1 MDIEHISFSTSGG
14 AGLVARTLTDAQ
26 RKLGQNAILSVLTDS
41 DLRSN
46 PLGRPLQ
53 TLATA
58 FDNYVVG
65 NMSAQTIGTFK
76 RRDLDGLNRD
86 SFNSDSTIHLHW
98 AQGVISREKIGG
110 LVTAGQPV
118 VWTMHDMAPFT
129 AFCHHSFNCDQY
141 YDNCGACPQA
151 HKVFQKTVSV
161 QFLANRS
168 AFSIPREN
176 FCVVAPTEWMADK
189 ARKSAA
195 FRAQRVEVVP
205 NPIAEIFF
213 QSQNRVKARG
223 SLGISPEHFV
233 GISIASDLANKNKS
247 IQNVVAGFFGG
258 LSRSGKNGKL
268 LLVGANGDYFAK
280 NNPDIID
287 LGSLTQESLAEFA
300 IGADVN
306 ISMSL
311 AESSG
316 LTIQEMG
323 ALGVPSVVLSGS
335 GMNFLIDDGRN
346 GVLVE
351 GVESLST
358 AVSDLASNENLRTA
372 LGSRAKISAGE
383 MASPAIAAKRYLEI
397 YQSLEIPQSN

>member
-1 MDIEHISFSTSGG
+1 MDIEHVSFSSSGG
-14 AGLVARTLTDAQ
+14 AGLVASTLTDAQ

-46 PLGRPLQ
+46 PIGRPLQ
-53 TLATA
+53 TLATV
-58 FDNYVVG
+58 FDNYLVG
-65 NMSAQTIGTFK
+65 NMSAETIGTFK

-86 SFNSDSTIHLHW
+86 SFNNSSILHLHW
-98 AQGVISREKIGG
+98 AEGVISREKIER
-110 LVTAGQPV
+110 LVSAGQPV

-129 AFCHHSFNCDQY
+129 AFCHHSFNCDQFH
-141 YDNCGACPQA
+141 DNCSACPQA
-151 HKVFQKTVSV
+151 RKVFHKSVSA

-233 GISIASDLANKNKS
+233 GIAIASDLANKNKS

-280 NNPDIID
+280 NNHDIID

-323 ALGVPSVVLSGS
+323 ALGLPSVVLSGS
-335 GMNFLIDDGRN
+335 GMDSLIENGRN

-351 GVESLST
+351 GVESLSA
-358 AVSDLASNENLRTA
+358 AVSDLASNENLRVT
-372 LGSRAKISAGE
+372 LGSRAKVSAGE

-397 YQSLEIPQSN
+397 YQSLETPRSN

>member
-1 MDIEHISFSTSGG
+1 MDIEHISFSSSGG
-14 AGLVARTLTDAQ
+14 AGLVARTLADAQ

-46 PLGRPLQ
+46 PLGSPLQ

-86 SFNSDSTIHLHW
+86 SFSSDSTIHLHW
-98 AQGVISREKIGG
+98 AEGVISREKIGR

-118 VWTMHDMAPFT
+118 VWTVHDMAPFT
-129 AFCHHSFNCDQY
+129 AFCHHSFNCNQFH
-141 YDNCGACPQA
+141 DNCSACPQA
-151 HKVFQKTVSV
+151 HKVFQKSVSA
-161 QFLANRS
+161 QFLTNRS
-168 AFSIPREN
+168 AFSATLEN
-176 FCVVAPTEWMADK
+176 FCVVAPTEWMAEK
-189 ARKSAA
+189 ARNSSA

-205 NPIAEIFF
+205 NPISEIFF
-213 QSQNRVKARG
+213 RIQDRIKTRSG
-223 SLGISPEHFV
+223 LGISPEQFV
-233 GISIASDLANKNKS
+233 GIAIASDLANKNKS
-247 IQNVVAGFFGG
+247 IRSVIAGFFGG
-258 LSRSGKNGKL
+258 LSRSGREGKL

-280 NNPDIID
+280 NNRDVIN
-287 LGSLTQESLAEFA
+287 LGSLTQESLAEYA
-300 IGADVN
+300 VGADVN

-316 LTIQEMG
+316 LTIHEMG
-323 ALGVPSVVLSGS
+323 ALGVPSLVLSGS
-335 GMNFLIDDGRN
+335 GMNFLIADGQN

-358 AVSDLASNENLRTA
+358 AVSELVSNQNLQAA
-372 LGSRAKISAGE
+372 LSSGARLSAGRI
-383 MASPAIAAKRYLEI
+383 ASPAIAAKRYLEI
-397 YQSLEIPQSN
+397 YQSLKL

>member
-1 MDIEHISFSTSGG
+1 MDIEHISFSSSGG

-26 RKLGQNAILSVLTDS
+26 RKLGQNATLSVLTDS

-46 PLGRPLQ
+46 PLGSPLQ

-65 NMSAQTIGTFK
+65 NLSAETIGTFK
-76 RRDLDGLNRD
+76 RRDLNGLNRD
-86 SFNSDSTIHLHW
+86 SFNSSSTIHLHW
-98 AQGVISREKIGG
+98 AEGVISREKIGR
-110 LVTAGQPV
+110 LVSAGQPV
-118 VWTMHDMAPFT
+118 VWTVHDMAPFT
-129 AFCHHSFNCDQY
+129 AFCHHSFNCNQFQ
-141 YDNCGACPQA
+141 DNCSACPQA
-151 HKVFQKTVSV
+151 RKVFRKRVSA
-161 QFLANRS
+161 QFLTNRS
-168 AFSIPREN
+168 AFSSSLEN
-176 FCVVAPTEWMADK
+176 FCVVAPTEWMAEK

-195 FRAQRVEVVP
+195 FRSQRVEIVP

-213 QSQNRVKARG
+213 ENQNRVKTRSG
-223 SLGISPEHFV
+223 LGISPEQFV
-233 GISIASDLANKNKS
+233 GIAIASDLANKNKS
-247 IQNVVAGFFGG
+247 IQSVVAGFFGG
-258 LSRSGKNGKL
+258 LSRSGREGKL

-280 NNPDIID
+280 KNRDVIN
-287 LGSLTQESLAEFA
+287 LGSLTQENLAEYA
-300 IGADVN
+300 VGADVN

-323 ALGVPSVVLSGS
+323 ALAVPSVVLSGS
-335 GMNFLIDDGRN
+335 GMNFLIDNGRN

-351 GVESLST
+351 GVESLSM

-372 LGSRAKISAGE
+372 LGSGAKISAGE

>member
-1 MDIEHISFSTSGG
+1 M
-14 AGLVARTLTDAQ
+14 
-26 RKLGQNAILSVLTDS
+26 
-41 DLRSN
+41 
-46 PLGRPLQ
+46 
-53 TLATA
+53 

-76 RRDLDGLNRD
+76 RRVLDGLKRD
-86 SFNSDSTIHLHW
+86 SINSDSTIHLHW
-98 AQGVISREKIGG
+98 AEGVISREKIGG

-129 AFCHHSFNCDQY
+129 AFCHHSFNCNQY
-141 YDNCGACPQA
+141 FENCGACPQA
-151 HKVFQKTVSV
+151 HKVFQNKVSM
-161 QFLANRS
+161 QFQANRS

-176 FCVVAPTEWMADK
+176 LCVVAPTEWMADK

-213 QSQNRVKARG
+213 QSQNRVKARV

-233 GISIASDLANKNKS
+233 GIAIASDLANKNKS
-247 IQNVVAGFFGG
+247 VQNVVAGFFGG

-287 LGSLTQESLAEFA
+287 LGLLTQESLAEFA

-316 LTIQEMG
+316 LTIHEMG
-323 ALGVPSVVLSGS
+323 ALGVPSLVLSGS
-335 GMNFLIDDGRN
+335 GMNFLIDNGQN

-358 AVSDLASNENLRTA
+358 AVSELATNQNLQAA
-372 LGSRAKISAGE
+372 LSSGAKLSAGKI
-383 MASPAIAAKRYLEI
+383 ASPAIAAKRYLEI
-397 YQSLEIPQSN
+397 YQSLKP